1 MTKHRG
7 VRAVAETGSTTG
19 AATVVL
25 ALLSAG
31 ALAGLG
37 LVAATELAPGP
48 APSVAPDS
56 ADRVVQPPRSVVVT
70 APTGRPTGNPTP
82 GTAPVP
88 ATPTPLPGTVAEP
101 AVSQPLPPV
110 LAGPLLPSPGVV
122 VPGVVVPGV
131 VGPGVVGPG
140 VLTPDA
146 PFAPVPRPV
155 T

>member
-1 MTKHRG
+1 MTKHRA

-56 ADRVVQPPRSVVVT
+56 ADRVVQPPRSVVVG
-70 APTGRPTGNPTP
+70 PGRPTAGNPTP
-82 GTAPVP
+82 GATPVP
-88 ATPTPLPGTVAEP
+88 ATPTPSPGTAAEP
-101 AVSQPLPPV
+101 TVPEPSFRPCWRARCCPPR
-110 LAGPLLPSPGVV
+110 ASPSRAWSSRWPRAWPGP
-122 VPGVVVPGV
+122 
-131 VGPGVVGPG
+131 
-140 VLTPDA
+140 A
-146 PFAPVPRPV
+146 C
-155 T
+155 